1 MVKKVVSSSNE
12 NSDSETTDSFLEEK
26 TSKKSG
32 DAKMSAAQR
41 EEILIE
47 NFVGLQHAMTNLSI
61 KFGMLSDNISMLLK
75 VFEESAKV
83 AMQGGKPD
91 EKELMRRLDSLI
103 DQNKTI
109 ARGLVLM
116 EGKLNAG
123 PQVSEV
129 RPPAQRPSMMQPS
142 QAFQQSPPPN
152 RPRPLPSI

>member
-61 KFGMLSDNISMLLK
+61 KFGMLSGREYSRI
-75 VFEESAKV
+75 F
-83 AMQGGKPD
+83 
-91 EKELMRRLDSLI
+91 RH
-103 DQNKTI
+103 
-109 ARGLVLM
+109 
-116 EGKLNAG
+116 
-123 PQVSEV
+123 
-129 RPPAQRPSMMQPS
+129 
-142 QAFQQSPPPN
+142 
-152 RPRPLPSI
+152 